1 MRCSQACGSCG
12 SPQIHRGISL
22 DCIHRS
28 PWTTRRVSYNCV
40 NSITLRALNR
50 RVPDVRQPTMYSK
63 KASCGQ
69 DRKLEVLLD
78 CLLLPMEGMPATRR
92 TDSGSAWVGPGLP
105 SCDRRL
111 HSSRSHG
118 ESTTSRVW
126 SGGSRGCG
134 AFPPSSWG
142 SSSSSQQQEGIRD
155 RSLIKNISLFFSL
168 TKIPGPHP
176 YPHSWSK
183 GEDRGSSFSDP
194 LNHP

>member
-1 MRCSQACGSCG
+1 
-12 SPQIHRGISL
+12 
-22 DCIHRS
+22 
-28 PWTTRRVSYNCV
+28 
-40 NSITLRALNR
+40 
-50 RVPDVRQPTMYSK
+50 MYSK

-155 RSLIKNISLFFSL
+155 RFLKTLLSVVL
-168 TKIPGPHP
+168 TDQNSRSTSIPTLLEQGRGSREQLLGSSQPP
-176 YPHSWSK
+176 TER
-183 GEDRGSSFSDP
+183 GRGSSKKGSTQRKLSLHICSNNKI
-194 LNHP
+194 LNKGRKPVTGRVKA